1 MFDLD
6 HWQEIKTALASNK
19 LRTGLTAFGV
29 FWVIFL
35 LVVMLGSGNGL
46 RNGALQGFS
55 GGATNSFFLWSQR
68 TGKPYAGLPSGRR
81 PQLTNE
87 DVTALRAEVEE
98 AAVVAPRNQLGGFR
112 GGNNVV
118 RGSKTGGFSVYGD
131 QPEVLVIQSLK
142 MIKGRFLNEI
152 DLEERRK
159 VAVIGQRVQDLL
171 FEKGEEPIGESIK
184 IKGVYF
190 RVVGIFK
197 SIQPGTDGEEE
208 EQSVFVPFTTFQS
221 AFNFSNRVG
230 WLAVTSKPGIPAKV
244 VEDKTIEVLKKRH
257 KVAPDDNRAFGH
269 FNLQE
274 EFDKVNGLMLGIR
287 TLVWIVGI
295 GTLAAGAIGVSNIM
309 MIIIKERTREIGV
322 RRAIGARPRS
332 IVWQIL
338 LESVFLTSIA
348 GYLGLVAGV
357 GLLGLVAKLTA
368 GAASEG
374 TMFLNPGVSFGN
386 ALQALAI
393 LVAAGLLAGLIPARR
408 AVSVNPV
415 VALRSE

>member
-29 FWVIFL
+29 FWGIFL

-46 RNGALQGFS
+46 RNGAMQGFA

-87 DVTALRAEVEE
+87 DVAAIREDVKE

-112 GGNNVV
+112 GGNNVS
-118 RGSKTGGFSVYGD
+118 RGTKTGGFSVYGD

-142 MIKGRFLNEI
+142 MVQGRFLNPI

-159 VAVIGQRVQDLL
+159 VAVIGRRTQDLL
-171 FEKGEEPIGESIK
+171 FEKGEDPIGESIQ

-190 RVVGIFK
+190 RVVGVFG
-197 SIQPGTDGEEE
+197 SVQPGTDGEEE
-208 EQSVFVPFTTFQS
+208 EQSVYVPFTTFQS
-221 AFNFSNRVG
+221 AFNFANRVG
-230 WLAVTSKPGIPAKV
+230 WLAITSQEGIPVSV
-244 VEDKTIEVLKKRH
+244 VEEKTLDVLRRRH
-257 KVAPDDNRAFGH
+257 KVAPDDTRAFGH

-274 EFDKVNGLMLGIR
+274 EYDKVNGLMLGIR

-332 IVWQIL
+332 IVFQIL

-348 GYLGLVAGV
+348 GYIGLVAGV
-357 GLLGLVAKLTA
+357 GLLELVAKLTA
-368 GAASEG
+368 GAASER
-374 TMFLNPGVSFGN
+374 TMFLNPGVSFSN

-393 LVAAGLLAGLIPARR
+393 LVAAGLLAGFIPAQR
-408 AVSVNPV
+408 AIAVNPV